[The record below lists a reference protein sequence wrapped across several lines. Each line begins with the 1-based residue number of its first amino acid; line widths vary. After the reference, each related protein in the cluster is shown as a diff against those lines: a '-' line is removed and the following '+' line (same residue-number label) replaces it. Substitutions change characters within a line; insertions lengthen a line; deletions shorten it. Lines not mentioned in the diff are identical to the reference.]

1 MILRVV
7 LVLRL
12 DLVQVLL
19 KRFPSGRR
27 QHGHAIFLTFA
38 ISDQNLVRSKIDV
51 LYSQPQTL
59 HKSKTRPVKQRGHDP
74 IRTVKLA
81 ENRPD
86 LFPRQY
92 YRQAAGSSSP
102 DDSLH
107 VTDLFVPDGVGAK
120 K

>member
-38 ISDQNLVRSKIDV
+38 ISDQNLVRSKIAV
-51 LYSQPQTL
+51 FHSQTQTL